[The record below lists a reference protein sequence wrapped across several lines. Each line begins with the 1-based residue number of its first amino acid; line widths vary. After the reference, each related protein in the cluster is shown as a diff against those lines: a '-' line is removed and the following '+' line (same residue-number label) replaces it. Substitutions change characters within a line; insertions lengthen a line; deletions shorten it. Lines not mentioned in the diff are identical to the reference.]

1 MQNYKNNVNMQRQ
14 PTIFSC
20 EIAQLENLGQKGSM
34 WGKEIR
40 EFREAKEFRVFRVFR
55 VFREFKEGKEVK
67 E

>member
-20 EIAQLENLGQKGSM
+20 EIAQLENLGQKGGGM

-40 EFREAKEFRVFRVFR
+40 EFREAKVFRE
-55 VFREFKEGKEVK
+55 FREFKESKEVK

>member
-1 MQNYKNNVNMQRQ
+1 MQRQ

-20 EIAQLENLGQKGSM
+20 EIAQLKNLGQKEGM

-40 EFREAKEFRVFRVFR
+40 EFRETKEAKEFRE
-55 VFREFKEGKEVK
+55 FREFKEVK